1 MSKKC
6 TNPRCKR
13 YGQELPLKDFHRR
26 VSNKD
31 GLETRCKEC
40 IRKVNE
46 KNAILYTQQDKHS
59 DFESILIGDTPKYY
73 WL

>member
-1 MSKKC
+1 MKKC

-13 YGQELPLKDFHRR
+13 AGQLLPLEDFHNR

-40 IRKVNE
+40 IREVNKRNKVALASRYSTNW
-46 KNAILYTQQDKHS
+46 
-59 DFESILIGDTPKYY
+59 ESIVIGDKPVYY
-73 WL
+73 FLND